1 MIGCRVERC
10 SLNTGRVYIESKN
23 IEFQPT
29 QIDFNPTSTTAAAT
43 TRARCLDE
51 AKEEKDLVKE
61 EQRGTGRSYE
71 TTSKASQ
78 SQQSEDLHD
87 EVV

>member
-1 MIGCRVERC
+1 M
-10 SLNTGRVYIESKN
+10 
-23 IEFQPT
+23 
-29 QIDFNPTSTTAAAT
+29 
-43 TRARCLDE
+43 
-51 AKEEKDLVKE
+51 VKE